1 MYEATNQKEE
11 PTAYYAAMGGCEHG
25 QYGWT
30 VVLEYS
36 PAEANAVGQRA
47 GRCSWSRSRSTWLVD
62 VDVNAADRTCIGP
75 AWVDVAIGLGTNLR
89 VEG

>member
-11 PTAYYAAMGGCEHG
+11 STAYYAAIGGCEHS

-30 VVLEYS
+30 MVLEYS
-36 PAEANAVGQRA
+36 PVAANAVGQRT
-47 GRCSWSRSRSTWLVD
+47 GRCSWSRLRSTWLVD
-62 VDVNAADRTCIGP
+62 VGVNAADRTFIGP
-75 AWVDVAIGLGTNLR
+75 AWVNMVIGLGINLR

>member
-11 PTAYYAAMGGCEHG
+11 STADYAAIGGCEHS
-25 QYGWT
+25 QYRWT

-36 PAEANAVGQRA
+36 PVAANAVGQRA
-47 GRCSWSRSRSTWLVD
+47 GRCSWLRSRSTWLVD
-62 VDVNAADRTCIGP
+62 VDVNAADWTCIGP
-75 AWVDVAIGLGTNLR
+75 AWVDVVIGLGMNLR